1 MRLMSLLAV
10 AGALTLTACA
20 TAPTGNGSATAAGSY
35 SSGQAGATPSPTQAQ
50 QFMAAAEAK
59 RGSALTYAE
68 KIQVQGLAGA
78 AKLGLN
84 NAQNSFLN
92 KVGAQVGVNPA
103 IIAALYPE
111 AGQPVSESEAVK
123 RLEARLGKKL
133 TAADQSAVKAATA
146 LRNNSVAGLKTSL
159 ANGIG
164 NRLGMDGAVVEA
176 LLPLL
181 GF

>member
-1 MRLMSLLAV
+1 MRLMSLLAL
-10 AGALTLTACA
+10 AGTLTLSACA
-20 TAPTGNGSATAAGSY
+20 TAPAGNGNTGSNASGGYAGS
-35 SSGQAGATPSPTQAQ
+35 GTATSPTQAQ
-50 QFMAAAEAK
+50 QFMTAVEAK

-68 KIQVQGLAGA
+68 KVQVQGLAGA

-103 IIAALYPE
+103 IIAAIYPE

-146 LRNNSVAGLKTSL
+146 LRNNSVGSLKTSL

-164 NRLGMDGAVVEA
+164 NRLGMDGAVIEA

>member
-1 MRLMSLLAV
+1 MRLMSLLAL
-10 AGALTLTACA
+10 AGTLTLSACA
-20 TAPTGNGSATAAGSY
+20 TAPAGNGSAAPAASHGG
-35 SSGQAGATPSPTQAQ
+35 GQSATPSPTQAQ
-50 QFMAAAEAK
+50 QFMAAAEAR

-92 KVGAQVGVNPA
+92 KVGAQVGVSPA

-123 RLEARLGKKL
+123 RLEGRLGKKL
-133 TAADQSAVKAATA
+133 STADQSAVKAATA
-146 LRNNSVAGLKTSL
+146 LRNNSVASLRTSL

-164 NRLGMDGAVVEA
+164 NRLGMDGATVEA

>member
-10 AGALTLTACA
+10 AGALTLSACA
-20 TAPTGNGSATAAGSY
+20 STPAGSSAASAGSY
-35 SSGQAGATPSPTQAQ
+35 SGSQAGAPSPSQAQ

-92 KVGAQVGVNPA
+92 KVGAQVGVSPA